1 MKRFTFSIEP
11 WNSDLIFS
19 PVRTKK
25 DIIVLLMKVIKIMDV
40 GPSLAAPPEDEYFE
54 LVISH
59 TSRLFFY
66 SEDKHFSIGFPFNAT
81 MENEQLIFK
90 SLSGVA
96 IDSQMTSDILGVMA
110 SEAVFHYE
118 DIIDFASPVSDYF
131 TYNKGGWS
139 ILRELLMAED
149 GYIRYDH
156 DPVHVKGDIH
166 PLHHLD
172 VFYGTRQTFKIGL
185 TTKIDRR
192 HLHDALDSQ
201 TPCHYLNPR
210 K

>member
-1 MKRFTFSIEP
+1 MKRFAFNIAP
-11 WNSDLIFS
+11 WNSELVFNPI
-19 PVRTKK
+19 RARK
-25 DIIVLLMKVIKIMDV
+25 DVITLLMKVIKLMDV
-40 GPSLAAPPEDEYFE
+40 GPALIGQPGEEYFE

-81 MENEQLIFK
+81 LENDQLVFK
-90 SLSGVA
+90 SLTGVI
-96 IDSQMTSDILGVMA
+96 IDSQMTSDILGVMS
-110 SEAVFHYE
+110 SEEIFFYD
-118 DIIDFASPVSDYF
+118 DIIDFAAPVSDYF
-131 TYNKGGWS
+131 LHNKGGWAV
-139 ILRELLMAED
+139 LRDLLMTED

-156 DPVHVKGDIH
+156 DPVHAKGDIH

-172 VFYGTRQTFKIGL
+172 VFYGARQTFKIGL
-185 TTKIDRR
+185 AKKIDRA

-201 TPCHYLNPR
+201 TPCHYLNP